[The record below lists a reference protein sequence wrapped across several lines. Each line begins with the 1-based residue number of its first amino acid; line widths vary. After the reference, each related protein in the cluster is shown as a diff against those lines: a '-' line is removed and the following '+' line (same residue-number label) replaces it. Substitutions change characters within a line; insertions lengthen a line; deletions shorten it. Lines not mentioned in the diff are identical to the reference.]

1 MSDNNLAGYK
11 AINLV
16 KSDYMWMVGVSVNVD
31 VSRALCRHQLIFATL
46 TWNKRLSIIKPFLQM
61 GKLKDLKQPLP
72 YSQ

>member
-1 MSDNNLAGYK
+1 MSGNNLAGYN

-16 KSDYMWMVGVSVNVD
+16 KDDYMWMVGVRVNVD

-46 TWNKRLSIIKPFLQM
+46 TWLSIMKPFLQM
-61 GKLKDLKQPLP
+61 GKLKELKQPLP